1 MTIDRPSIT
10 IIYTDIGRG
19 HPNYLDSVLRYMRV
33 HHPQECEKLRI
44 TSIFEVSRGTALT
57 AWKAIKWLYRTGS
70 RGGLISDIYGS
81 LRSGKSEFDPDSHLI
96 KILQRDLLKYVDNY
110 DGICLVAH
118 PLLANMLKS
127 DHRVFY
133 LHGEIAAPRESVTSG
148 VERIYVP
155 LPETAEKMRSQGVD
169 ADSLFET
176 GLVLEPELLADVDE
190 VVNARLARIERHY
203 TPLTIGFF
211 ISGAYP
217 KRHIDLMLAAAE
229 SCRRAGHRVQF
240 FWGSDKRQI
249 DRLVQKVRRFDENA
263 ALDFGNEVAL
273 ACRTTVVVSA
283 ESREEETTRSMSYLP
298 QLDLFCAAP
307 HERVNWAVG
316 AGLPMLMIAP
326 PIGTFA
332 PQNLDFVLQSKCGLE
347 LTNRHQFET
356 LGEMITRLR
365 TSGDLTSMVTS
376 GRNIKSI
383 HGAKV
388 ITESL
393 LAAL

>member
-1 MTIDRPSIT
+1 MTTDRPIT
-10 IIYTDIGRG
+10 VIYTDIGRG

-33 HHPQECEKLRI
+33 HHPKEHDKLRI
-44 TSIFEVSRGTALT
+44 TAIFEVSRGTTLT
-57 AWKAIKWLYRTGS
+57 AWKAIRWLYRTGS
-70 RGGLISDIYGS
+70 RGGLISDIYGR
-81 LRSGKSEFDPDSHLI
+81 LRSDKSEFDPDSLLT
-96 KILQRDLLKYVDNY
+96 KKLQRDLLQFLHGY

-118 PLLANMLKS
+118 PLLANMLKPEY
-127 DHRVFY
+127 RVFY
-133 LHGEIAAPRESVTSG
+133 LHGEIAVPRESATAG

-155 LPETAEKMRSQGVD
+155 LPESAEKMRSQRIE
-169 ADSLFET
+169 ANLLYET
-176 GLVLEPELLADVDE
+176 GLVLEPEMISDLDK
-190 VVNARLARIERHY
+190 VVNYRIERIEQHD

-240 FWGSDKRQI
+240 FCGSDKHQI
-249 DRLVQKVRRFDENA
+249 DRLVQRVRRFDENA
-263 ALDFGNEVAL
+263 AIDSGDAQPLLG
-273 ACRTTVVVSA
+273 RTTVIVSA
-283 ESREEETTRSMSYLP
+283 ESREEETVKSMSYLP
-298 QLDLFCAAP
+298 HLDLFCAAP

-316 AGLPMLMIAP
+316 AGLPIIMIAP

-332 PQNLDFVLQSKCGLE
+332 PQNLDFVLKSGCGLD
-347 LTNRHQFET
+347 LSRRDQFEA

-376 GRNIKSI
+376 GQNIKSI

-388 ITESL
+388 ITENL
-393 LAAL
+393 LTTL